1 MNLAYGDLARLQAV
15 VDAGGVA
22 AVVAAMGRHP
32 ADAEVLR
39 RGCGAL
45 QNLAYGDVARM
56 QAVVDAGGVAAVRAA
71 MRRHARDAKV
81 QRWGRGTLRNL
92 AYGQGKGCYLLQSLA
107 QRDAA

>member
-1 MNLAYGDLARLQAV
+1 M
-15 VDAGGVA
+15 
-22 AVVAAMGRHP
+22 VAAMRRHL

-71 MRRHARDAKV
+71 MRRHAWDAKV

-92 AYGQGKGCYLLQSLA
+92 AYGDVADVQGNGCYLLQSLA